1 MSVVFVKERE
11 RKERKERTP
20 YSLKTRLNESTPLE
34 REILEREKLQPF
46 HDRLS

>member
-11 RKERKERTP
+11 KREKH
-20 YSLKTRLNESTPLE
+20 SLKTRLNESTPLE

-46 HDRLS
+46 YDRLS

>member
-11 RKERKERTP
+11 ERTP
-20 YSLKTRLNESTPLE
+20 YSLKTRLNESTLLE

-46 HDRLS
+46 YDRLS